1 MGMIDSALKRSSPA
15 ALSLLRLA
23 RQGDF
28 FMPALNQG
36 EEAVL
41 YCFIFLFL
49 ATAGGGPWSID
60 ARLARK

>member
-1 MGMIDSALKRSSPA
+1 MAVGYFFVHAG
-15 ALSLLRLA
+15 
-23 RQGDF
+23 QGNF
-28 FMPALNQG
+28 LVPALNGG

-49 ATAGGGPWSID
+49 ATAGGGSWSID